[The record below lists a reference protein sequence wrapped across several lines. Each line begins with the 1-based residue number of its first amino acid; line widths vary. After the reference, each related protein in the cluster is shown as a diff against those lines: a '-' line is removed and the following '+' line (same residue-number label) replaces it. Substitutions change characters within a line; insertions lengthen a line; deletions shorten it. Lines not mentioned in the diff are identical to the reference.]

1 MSRSFAVEQRVSY
14 SEGANVRDPLVIN
27 FSGTV
32 AELTERSFSFDIDTD
47 GQTDQ
52 IATPING
59 GFLALDRNGD
69 GTINNGAELFGPTS
83 GNGFSELAAYDE
95 DGNGFVDSGDSVFDQ
110 LRIFMRHEQST
121 ELVTLGQRG
130 VGAIYTGSAPTP
142 FEIKNDQ
149 NELLGVVRESGDL
162 HWTER
167 ERRNGAA
174 GGSR

>member
-110 LRIFMRHEQST
+110 LRIFMRHET
-121 ELVTLGQRG
+121 IDGAGYPWAARG
-130 VGAIYTGSAPTP
+130 GRHLHRQCADTVR
-142 FEIKNDQ
+142 DQ
-149 NELLGVVRESGDL
+149 
-162 HWTER
+162 ER
-167 ERRNGAA
+167 
-174 GGSR
+174 SK